1 MSLPM
6 QVDVYAV
13 ARRNGE
19 SLERQRTLELLVEMA
34 QSTDGAASEALWSAV
49 SAIRSLPFS
58 E

>member
-1 MSLPM
+1 M